1 MIGSLRFAWTM
12 VRVAIHLVRALVIV
26 GGLFPFCSHAKRQ
39 RLIRRWS
46 AGVLDVCRIEL
57 RVRGP
62 SSGEAARDAV
72 IERVLR
78 PGGGGAMLV
87 MNHVSWVDIFMV
99 HSLRAARFVAKAE
112 IARWPLLGYLTDRTG
127 ALFIERGK
135 RHAVREVNHRA
146 AELLRHG
153 ELIGM
158 FPEGTVGDGRRLLPF
173 HANLVQP
180 AIDARVPI
188 VVAGLRYRD
197 LKGRPTAAMDYTG
210 DITLL
215 QSIVRIA
222 RHGPLVAE
230 LHLIEALDGGVSNRH
245 QVARAARAAIAETLD
260 FDDDAR
266 EAAEGVSTVIVVP
279 DDVVVGDAASGR
291 AGPPFDT
298 RDELL

>member
-1 MIGSLRFAWTM
+1 MIASLRFAWTM
-12 VRVAIHLVRALVIV
+12 VRVTVHVARAAATV
-26 GGLFPFCSHAKRQ
+26 GGVFPFCSHATRQ

-46 AGVLDVCRIEL
+46 AGVLAVCRIEL
-57 RVRGP
+57 RIVGLSRH
-62 SSGEAARDAV
+62 AAGRDAIV
-72 IERVLR
+72 ERLLQ

-87 MNHVSWVDIFMV
+87 MNHVSWVDIFIV

-158 FPEGTVGDGRRLLPF
+158 FPEGAVGDGRRLLPF
-173 HANLVQP
+173 HANLIQP

-197 LKGRPTAAMDYTG
+197 VDGRSTTAIDYTG

-230 LHLIEALDGGVSNRH
+230 LHVIDALDGGASNRH
-245 QVARAARAAIAETLD
+245 QVARTARALIAEALA
-260 FDDDAR
+260 FDDDVE

-279 DDVVVGDAASGR
+279 DDVSAQSAAGKR
-291 AGPPFDT
+291 PGPPFES